1 MTQVGMWPSWLW
13 GSWPLFPFGH
23 SPTVVSSLS
32 ILHSGTSMAS
42 RCAGCNH
49 NLVKAR
55 TNVLTFK
62 YSFERSNIHLKGQMF
77 EGGLCSHAHTGM
89 WQCGAKMLTRCDV
102 SHLHVYQMFV
112 TGWCSNII
120 WRTSPLVQPL
130 LFVLCFHVATSCWQK
145 LDLLGN
151 LKPSTAS
158 VSGQR
163 LWSVEL
169 LVWPYCPTVVPQ
181 SWTVTT
187 SQDRLRFLILSDNIL
202 CSGVKPMSVHF
213 TK

>member
-1 MTQVGMWPSWLW
+1 
-13 GSWPLFPFGH
+13 
-23 SPTVVSSLS
+23 
-32 ILHSGTSMAS
+32 MAS

-89 WQCGAKMLTRCDV
+89 WQCGAKMLARCDV

-120 WRTSPLVQPL
+120 
-130 LFVLCFHVATSCWQK
+130 
-145 LDLLGN
+145 
-151 LKPSTAS
+151 
-158 VSGQR
+158 
-163 LWSVEL
+163 
-169 LVWPYCPTVVPQ
+169 
-181 SWTVTT
+181 
-187 SQDRLRFLILSDNIL
+187 
-202 CSGVKPMSVHF
+202 
-213 TK
+213 